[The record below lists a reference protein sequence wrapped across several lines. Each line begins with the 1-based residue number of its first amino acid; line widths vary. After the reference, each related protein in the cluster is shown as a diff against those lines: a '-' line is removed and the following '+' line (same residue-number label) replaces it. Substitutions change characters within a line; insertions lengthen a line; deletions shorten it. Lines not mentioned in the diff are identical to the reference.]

1 MTREW
6 TDWRD
11 NKRLFGYI
19 QIFSISIQAHS
30 ESYKI
35 IQSHSNWFHYGYFI
49 PIKGNI
55 LKVSHF
61 LLSFPKYRSYSLIIK
76 GDNFVIRGVSNF
88 STKTL
93 RRRNSSKEICHMMA
107 YAKDSNF
114 SAFSIKSK
122 LTCYALKFR
131 FFCTNWCSSNALKF
145 EFLAYASTW
154 QISFEDF
161 LH

>member
-35 IQSHSNWFHYGYFI
+35 IQSHSNWFHYGYLI

-55 LKVSHF
+55 LKVSRF

-76 GDNFVIRGVSNF
+76 CDNFKKTRIFCFRSQNFQCVIFKIFCDYFDLKWLCEHLNLAYVYGV
-88 STKTL
+88 
-93 RRRNSSKEICHMMA
+93 
-107 YAKDSNF
+107 Y
-114 SAFSIKSK
+114 AFSI
-122 LTCYALKFR
+122 L
-131 FFCTNWCSSNALKF
+131 
-145 EFLAYASTW
+145 
-154 QISFEDF
+154 
-161 LH
+161 